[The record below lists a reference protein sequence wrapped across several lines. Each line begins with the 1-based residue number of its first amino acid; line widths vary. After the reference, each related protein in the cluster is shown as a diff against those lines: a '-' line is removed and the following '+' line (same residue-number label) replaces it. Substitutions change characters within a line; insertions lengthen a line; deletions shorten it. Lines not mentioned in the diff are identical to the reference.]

1 VKLSPTLTT
10 RPNHVTLA
18 LLVAALVLAY
28 LIVANVR

>member
-18 LLVAALVLAY
+18 LLAVILILVY
-28 LIVANVR
+28 LIVANIR